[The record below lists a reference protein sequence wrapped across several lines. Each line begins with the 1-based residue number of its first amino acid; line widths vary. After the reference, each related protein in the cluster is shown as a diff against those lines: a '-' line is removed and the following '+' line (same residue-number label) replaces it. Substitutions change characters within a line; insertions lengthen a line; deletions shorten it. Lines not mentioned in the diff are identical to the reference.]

1 MLKYNLI
8 SILTLKPLHFTS
20 NSKAYKDSSDVSK
33 RTIKKRKS
41 AVINS
46 LNVTSG
52 LPRASQLRKT
62 FAILNSFGEK
72 DQIKIL
78 KMSDTALSVISAEEM
93 ISMKT
98 HMGITY
104 SNMKILAR

>member
-1 MLKYNLI
+1 M
-8 SILTLKPLHFTS
+8 HFTS

-52 LPRASQLRKT
+52 LPRASQLQET
-62 FAILNSFGEK
+62 SAILNSFGEK

-78 KMSDTALSVISAEEM
+78 KMSDITLSVISAKEM

-98 HMGITY
+98 HMGITLSTPSSPSY
-104 SNMKILAR
+104 MESKV

>member
-1 MLKYNLI
+1 M
-8 SILTLKPLHFTS
+8 
-20 NSKAYKDSSDVSK
+20 
-33 RTIKKRKS
+33 
-41 AVINS
+41 
-46 LNVTSG
+46 
-52 LPRASQLRKT
+52 PRASQLQET
-62 FAILNSFGEK
+62 SAILNSFGEK

-78 KMSDTALSVISAEEM
+78 KMSDIALLDTSAEEM

>member
-1 MLKYNLI
+1 MHL
-8 SILTLKPLHFTS
+8 TS

-33 RTIKKRKS
+33 RTIKKWKS

-52 LPRASQLRKT
+52 LPRASQLQET
-62 FAILNSFGEK
+62 SAILNSFGEK
-72 DQIKIL
+72 DPIKIL
-78 KMSDTALSVISAEEM
+78 KMSDIALSVISAEEM
-93 ISMKT
+93 ISIKT

-104 SNMKILAR
+104 TKNPGL